1 MRMYSETVVC
11 ILEEFQGDTFNVV
24 KGVPICTHERGAVFQ
39 NPSDFEG
46 TWAVDLASF
55 KKLMSKWPAGEE
67 LDFTIE
73 DDKLKIKGNRRTAGL
88 ATRKPSIDNAE
99 EIVEMLTRDMDR
111 HPVTPELVEAL
122 KVAKSCC
129 AKGWELGNIC
139 CIHIKDRMLEAFNN
153 DKAYRSPE
161 LFDIDGEYAFE
172 GKALPKGL
180 EKFQEYAVLEDEHA
194 GLGFG
199 MLVFHGELVTQAVSL
214 IEPDYP
220 DIGMLFDN
228 ADADIKVDMK
238 PLSKILMDIHSVVS
252 VFSDDMTINFGEGSI
267 QAGGAC
273 ETGYYK
279 EDHTIGGFE
288 ALGGRNINISIEAI
302 KAILA
307 KADFVSIFE
316 NRIVSDRMGHKYV
329 AAMT

>member
-1 MRMYSETVVC
+1 MKMYSETVVA

-24 KGVPICTHERGAVFQ
+24 NDVPICTHERGAVFQ

-67 LDFTIE
+67 LEFIVGK
-73 DDKLKIKGNRRTAGL
+73 DKLKIKGNRRTAGL
-88 ATRKPSIDNAE
+88 ALLQPSIENAE
-99 EIVEMLTRDMDR
+99 EIVEMLTAEAERR
-111 HPVTPELVEAL
+111 SVTPDLVEAL
-122 KVAKSCC
+122 KMAKSCT

-139 CIHIKDRMLEAFNN
+139 CIHIKNNMLEATNN

-161 LFDIDGEYAFE
+161 LFEIHGEYAFE

-180 EKFQEYAVLEDEHA
+180 EKFQEYAVIEDEHA
-194 GLGFG
+194 GIGFG
-199 MLVFHGELVTQAVSL
+199 VLVFYGDLITQAVSL

-220 DIGMLFDN
+220 EIDVLFDEEE
-228 ADADIKVDMK
+228 ADAKVDMK
-238 PLSKILMDIHSVVS
+238 PLSKILLDVHNVVS
-252 VFSDDMTINFGEGSI
+252 VFSDDLTIKFSKGAI
-267 QAGGAC
+267 QVGGAC

-279 EDHTIGGFE
+279 EEHTVGGFDE
-288 ALGGRNINISIEAI
+288 LHDREMSISIEAI
-302 KAILA
+302 KSILS
-307 KADFVSIFE
+307 KVDYVFVFE
-316 NRIVSDRMGHKYV
+316 NRIVSDRLGHKYV